1 MFTNPVF
8 WGLAAAVYI
17 LFIHKPKDEGEGG
30 QVEATTPKA
39 KDNSLAGRLV
49 DRLESRVLQ
58 KAQASA
64 AKHGLPVVAELI
76 AAVDRGD
83 GVGLATV
90 AENLVE
96 QLATPE
102 GRRFVLG
109 KAVRGWIAEA
119 AANDPGEFSA
129 IAAAVNDRK
138 KDVEDNAK
146 RIAAD
151 GALKAQ

>member
-1 MFTNPVF
+1 MLSSPILI
-8 WGLAAAVYI
+8 GLAAAAYI
-17 LFIHKPKDEGEGG
+17 LFFHKSKDETEGS
-30 QVEATTPKA
+30 QAPPAAAKETT
-39 KDNSLAGRLV
+39 LAGRLV

-58 KAQASA
+58 KAQAAA

-83 GVGLATV
+83 AVGLATV

-102 GRRFVLG
+102 GRRYMLG
-109 KAVRGWIAEA
+109 KAIRGWIAEA
-119 AANDPGEFSA
+119 AVHDPGEFSA

-151 GALKAQ
+151 GSLKAQ